1 MAPEL
6 TEPNEKNKFRVGR
19 KCDIYSL
26 GVLIMAIVIGEN
38 PPHTHDTNG
47 VNFIGKVSDHILGG
61 SYPCSCTRIIVC
73 QLNIL
78 LRIFLM

>member
-6 TEPNEKNKFRVGR
+6 TEPNENNKFRVGR

-26 GVLIMAIVIGEN
+26 GVLIMAIVIGKR
-38 PPHTHDTNG
+38 PPHTRDTNG
-47 VNFIGKVSDHILGG
+47 VQFIRMVSDRILLGE
-61 SYPCSCTRIIVC
+61 SYPCSCTRIIVY

-78 LRIFLM
+78 LIFLM